1 MKFNFSDKAESF
13 KPNIFTILEEKRL
26 QMVKNGKRVYNFS
39 VGTPDFKPADHVLDA
54 VVEAAVDTENYKYSL
69 GDTDELK
76 DAVIAWYKRR
86 YGVELN
92 YGEMT
97 SVAGTQ
103 EGIAHI
109 ALAICNPGDTVL
121 VPDPGYPIFSM
132 GPYLNDAA
140 IEYYELDENN
150 HYAPALDRIPEETAR
165 KAKMM
170 IVSYPLNP
178 TCTCVDKSFY
188 DSLIEYANKYNIII
202 VHDNAYSEIEYDG
215 RKGFSFLSVPGAK
228 EVGIEFN
235 SLSKTYN
242 LTGLRISFALG
253 NEQIISKFKTIR
265 SQFDYGTSF
274 IVQKAAVAA
283 LNGPQDCVEQQCRDY
298 EKRRNALCGGLNDIG
313 WKVPYS
319 EGTMFVWAPL
329 PDGFDNSNE
338 FCMAMLENAG
348 VLCTPGSAFGKHG
361 EGHVRFA
368 LVMDEETIGHAVK
381 NIKEWFD
388 TFTER

>member
-165 KAKMM
+165 KTKMM

-188 DSLIEYANKYNIII
+188 DSLVEYANKYNIII
-202 VHDNAYSEIEYDG
+202 VHDNAYSEIESDG
-215 RKGFSFLSVPGAK
+215 R
-228 EVGIEFN
+228 
-235 SLSKTYN
+235 
-242 LTGLRISFALG
+242 
-253 NEQIISKFKTIR
+253 
-265 SQFDYGTSF
+265 
-274 IVQKAAVAA
+274 
-283 LNGPQDCVEQQCRDY
+283 
-298 EKRRNALCGGLNDIG
+298 
-313 WKVPYS
+313 
-319 EGTMFVWAPL
+319 
-329 PDGFDNSNE
+329 
-338 FCMAMLENAG
+338 
-348 VLCTPGSAFGKHG
+348 
-361 EGHVRFA
+361 
-368 LVMDEETIGHAVK
+368 
-381 NIKEWFD
+381 
-388 TFTER
+388 